1 MSEVVGHANVRSA
14 ARDTEKYSS
23 DLQGDRDVRTYR
35 QIPLEVDP
43 PRHHLFRTALSPL
56 FVKPRIEKMIPE
68 FEAIANELISAFA
81 NKGGGEFVSEVA
93 LPMVGQC
100 LGVIYNRPQDVSEW
114 LSWGADV
121 WISTPTGRSGEHLD
135 RYLKAVFDE
144 AENSD
149 EENAWT
155 FIARLELEGGPI
167 SRTEMYGIANVLLAG
182 GRDTVVKLMSGM
194 IWHLATA
201 TEDREF
207 LKTNPDKLGKA
218 IHEVLRFLSPLPR
231 MERIPAAV
239 LALPEELR
247 DPNDYDHLSFVS
259 GNFDETVFSEPDKI
273 DIHRERNPHLA
284 FGFGP
289 HTCIGNHVA
298 EVETAALVSTFLREV
313 KIWEILPESEITFD
327 TIGKFQYPGRFHS
340 LKIKCQ

>member
-1 MSEVVGHANVRSA
+1 
-14 ARDTEKYSS
+14 
-23 DLQGDRDVRTYR
+23 
-35 QIPLEVDP
+35 
-43 PRHHLFRTALSPL
+43 
-56 FVKPRIEKMIPE
+56 
-68 FEAIANELISAFA
+68 
-81 NKGGGEFVSEVA
+81 
-93 LPMVGQC
+93 
-100 LGVIYNRPQDVSEW
+100 
-114 LSWGADV
+114 
-121 WISTPTGRSGEHLD
+121 LD

-149 EENAWT
+149 EEDAWT
-155 FIARLELEGGPI
+155 FISRLQLDGEPI

-182 GRDTVVKLMSGM
+182 GRDTVVKLMTGM

-201 TEDREF
+201 TQDREF
-207 LKTNPDKLGKA
+207 LITNPDKLGKA

-231 MERIPAAV
+231 MERVPAAV

-247 DPNDYDHLSFVS
+247 DPKDYDHLSFVS

-313 KIWEILPESEITFD
+313 KDWEILPASEISFD
-327 TIGKFQYPGRFHS
+327 TVGKFQHPGRFHS
-340 LKIKCQ
+340 LLIKCK